1 MPASIGLLLSGG
13 CQRAQIGNG
22 SQKVS
27 AKPHAST
34 REMPAYRPI
43 MNCTPKFTSFTA
55 PRRANDTKNVA
66 DLLEGLSP
74 KAHEL
79 LSRRG
84 ARPSLGIR
92 LPSSQALRDAAQRE
106 EACAKIAT
114 LSQFGGSYVK
124 GRQRYPSGKRS
135 RTWDPLLHAPKPRP
149 HFSKRDAERDFVMWL
164 QLAWCEAINEK
175 VKEGELMPSVAAN
188 SARPG
193 PFARVARECLKL
205 VGAGHADVV
214 GLINELNRR
223 RRKMIKTACHL
234 ANLEQQSV
242 VSGVS
247 RLRTF

>member
-1 MPASIGLLLSGG
+1 MGKSLKPIVVADIQRIFDDACIDRLAAIGGSPAGADRKRFAEGVREAARIYARDARVPTDNELHAEIYKLY
-13 CQRAQIGNG
+13 RAAERKRYELI
-22 SQKVS
+22 
-27 AKPHAST
+27 
-34 REMPAYRPI
+34 
-43 MNCTPKFTSFTA
+43 
-55 PRRANDTKNVA
+55 A
-66 DLLEGLSP
+66 DLLEGLSL
-74 KAHEL
+74 KARDS

-124 GRQRYPSGKRS
+124 GRLRSPFGKRS
-135 RTWDPLLHAPKPRP
+135 RTWRPVLHAPKPRP

-164 QLAWCEAINEK
+164 QLAWSEAINEK

-193 PFARVARECLKL
+193 PFARMAGECLKL
-205 VGAGHADVV
+205 VGADHADVI

-223 RRKMIKTACHL
+223 RRKMKK
-234 ANLEQQSV
+234 
-242 VSGVS
+242 
-247 RLRTF
+247 